1 MNIFVR
7 KAYRGNCTFIFGMPR
22 GGTTWLA
29 EYLSTNLRSVYIHE
43 PLGLYNSK
51 VKKSGYNRF
60 EYFSSEGQRKR
71 ILNYVKELT
80 EGIFNSNIIKNHQ
93 LWGLAY
99 KKNLVLKF
107 IKGSSLINDL
117 AKDFSSEK
125 FILLTR
131 NPVDVISS
139 QMKYGDLSQF
149 YAQEF
154 FNNPNKKSV
163 SHNKQEIAIN
173 NTVEILAYTYGL
185 NYSYLRNSK
194 LHSNIMV
201 ISYEELVDTPKR
213 TISKISTFL
222 NKSLPYNETLLKK
235 ESAST
240 YSGMTTKAKNLKL
253 TDDEVESIWGIL
265 KQMEVDLY
273 LPTGEFNSAYFG

>member
-1 MNIFVR
+1 MSLL
-7 KAYRGNCTFIFGMPR
+7 G
-22 GGTTWLA
+22 
-29 EYLSTNLRSVYIHE
+29 YII
-43 PLGLYNSK
+43 LKL
-51 VKKSGYNRF
+51 KKSGYKRF

-71 ILNYVKELT
+71 ILNYVKELI

-93 LWGLAY
+93 LWGLVY
-99 KKNLVLKF
+99 KKSLVLKF

-117 AKDFSSEK
+117 AKEFSNEK

-139 QMKYGDLSQF
+139 QMRYGDLSQF

-154 FNNPNKKSV
+154 FNHPDKKSV
-163 SHNKQEIAIN
+163 IHNKQEIAIN
-173 NTVEILAYTYGL
+173 STVEILAYTYGL
-185 NYSYLRNSK
+185 NYVYLKNST
-194 LHSNIMV
+194 LQSNIMA
-201 ISYEELVDTPKR
+201 ISYEELLDTPKL
-213 TISKISTFL
+213 TISKISAFL
-222 NKSLPYNETLLKK
+222 NKSLPYNEALLKK

-240 YSGMTTKAKNLKL
+240 YSGMTTKAKKKLKL